1 MPHIRGTIHGT
12 AAMVTLVVGSM
23 LTNTIREEFE
33 LFAQLAAST
42 THLLIDVAKLPIPR
56 EIAEV
61 VVPVGVLMGIW
72 VFAYELQ
79 RLSRAD

>member
-12 AAMVTLVVGSM
+12 AAMVTLVVGSV
-23 LTNTIREEFE
+23 LTNTIQEEFE
-33 LFAQLAAST
+33 MFAQLAT
-42 THLLIDVAKLPIPR
+42 TTTRLLIDVAELPIS
-56 EIAEV
+56 EEVAEV

-79 RLSRAD
+79 RL

>member
-1 MPHIRGTIHGT
+1 MPHIRGAIHGV

-23 LTNTIREEFE
+23 LTDTVREEYE
-33 LFAQLAAST
+33 LFAQVAAAT
-42 THLLIDVAKLPIPR
+42 THLLVDVAELPISR
-56 EIAEV
+56 EIAEI

-79 RLSRAD
+79 RLSRSD